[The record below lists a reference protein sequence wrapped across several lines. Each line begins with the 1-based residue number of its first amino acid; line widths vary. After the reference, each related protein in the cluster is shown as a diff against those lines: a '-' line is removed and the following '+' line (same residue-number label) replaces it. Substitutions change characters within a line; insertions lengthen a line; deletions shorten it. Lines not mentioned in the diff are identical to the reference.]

1 MNCIS
6 SDLTGISRSRPTVM
20 RRIKYRFFTFG
31 VLAACSMQA
40 AAQPSEPLPAF
51 DVAAI
56 RLHEPAPHERQHI
69 VSSDKSGSFMTQN
82 VSLLAIMQ
90 YAFMIP
96 DSRIVNVP
104 PWVKDQRFDIQAKSN
119 DVVNERLSKLEW
131 DQATPLKHAM
141 IQALL
146 ADRFK
151 LVVHR
156 ETRVLPVYELVVSK
170 GGAKLTAAKTE
181 GMLINHGPGRLEAQ
195 GMTVAGMAQEL
206 APDVG
211 RVIVDKTGL
220 NGQFD
225 INLKWTPDDTVN
237 PAADAPPSVFTALEE
252 QYGLKL
258 VAAKGP
264 VEVLVIDHVEQPS
277 AN

>member
-1 MNCIS
+1 MKQTFYQ
-6 SDLTGISRSRPTVM
+6 LRPILVSEMKHTFLAFTVL
-20 RRIKYRFFTFG
+20 
-31 VLAACSMQA
+31 VACSIQGA
-40 AAQPSEPLPAF
+40 PQSSEPIPAF

-56 RLHEPAPHERQHI
+56 RLHEPAPHEREH
-69 VSSDKSGSFMTQN
+69 VFSSDRNGSFRTQN

-90 YAFMIP
+90 YAFVIP
-96 DSRIVNVP
+96 DSRILNVP
-104 PWVKDQRFDIQAKSN
+104 PWVKSQRFDIEAKSN
-119 DVVNERLSKLEW
+119 DAVNEQLSKLDW
-131 DQATPLKHAM
+131 NQATPLKHAM

-146 ADRFK
+146 ADRFALK
-151 LVVHR
+151 VHR

-170 GGAKLTAAKTE
+170 GGAKLPPAKSQ
-181 GMLINHGPGRLEAQ
+181 GLMINHGRGRLAAQ
-195 GMTVAGMAQEL
+195 GMTVALIAQEL
-206 APDVG
+206 ASDAG

-225 INLKWTPDDTVN
+225 IDLKWTPDDSDDT
-237 PAADAPPSVFTALEE
+237 AADAPPTLFTALEE

-277 AN
+277 PN